1 MTTDYAYDGTM
12 LVREG
17 HAAGGSLTPT
27 ATYFQGASGP
37 CYRRDD
43 TQTQTDGQGH
53 TFGKTGWYVYDGLGS
68 VVDEV
73 DPLGNVTSSPKY
85 DVYGA
90 VRGNGGIANTKQGFV
105 GSLGH
110 LSEPET
116 GLIYMQARY
125 MDPQTGRFVSE
136 DPAQS
141 GCNWFVYC
149 ADNPSNK
156 IDPTGRFGL
165 LDFLWDTIIKAL
177 FEKLAGPV
185 LNPILT
191 GLGNA
196 AETVGKA
203 MEAEGDAIIAEG
215 NAILGSGELR
225 DVAGDEAG
233 GKGQQM
239 VGGELLEMGATEK
252 LYGALLINA
261 GEYLKACGD

>member
-68 VVDEV
+68 VVGEV

-90 VRGNGGIANTKQGFV
+90 VRGNGGTANTKQGFV

-116 GLIYMQARY
+116 GLIYMAARY
-125 MDPQTGRFVSE
+125 MDPQTGRFVSQ
-136 DPAQS
+136 DPS
-141 GCNWFVYC
+141 KNGNNWFAYC
-149 ADNPSNK
+149 DNNPVNEV
-156 IDPTGRFGL
+156 DRTGKAGGPAWTPPPALGWGGL
-165 LDFLWDTIIKAL
+165 LWVLTQAL
-177 FEKLAGPV
+177 AQTGWLGQPWSRLLQDVDWALAGGRV
-185 LNPILT
+185 
-191 GLGNA
+191 A
-196 AETVGKA
+196 ASEITLA
-203 MEAEGDAIIAEG
+203 LEAATIGSCLLDTAESL
-215 NAILGSGELR
+215 IGSL
-225 DVAGDEAG
+225 V
-233 GKGQQM
+233 
-239 VGGELLEMGATEK
+239 
-252 LYGALLINA
+252 
-261 GEYLKACGD
+261 